1 MELIVLVIIAL
12 ICEAVWETLKMVWQ
26 EGKLSID
33 RIGAL
38 VIGLLIAFVTNCDL
52 FKLINIPVVIPYVGI
67 VLTGILVSRGAN
79 FVHDLLNKLQNSVE
93 KNKTNKLNQ
102 KQVS

>member
-1 MELIVLVIIAL
+1 MELIGLVIIAL

-38 VIGLLIAFVTNCDL
+38 VIGLLIAFGTNCDMFQL
-52 FKLINIPVVIPYVGI
+52 LKIPVVIPYVGI
-67 VLTGILVSRGAN
+67 ILTGILISRGAN
-79 FVHDLLNKLQNSVE
+79 FVHDLLIKLQ
-93 KNKTNKLNQ
+93 KPPD
-102 KQVS
+102 